1 MGFACLVS
9 ITRVCGTDSIMPRE
23 IKIDGLTERQKNLLD
38 IIYAC
43 DTYDELVYFT
53 RRQPPEIR
61 EEIWVLTQLLLYES
75 IEEDM
80 IKPMTSYPDAERIME
95 RIMRDEI

>member
-1 MGFACLVS
+1 
-9 ITRVCGTDSIMPRE
+9 MPKE
-23 IKIDGLTERQKNLLD
+23 IKIDGLSERQKGLLD

-61 EEIWVLTQLLLYES
+61 EEIWTLTQILLYES
-75 IEEDM
+75 IEQEL
-80 IKPMTSYPDAERIME
+80 IKPMTSYPDAERIMKK
-95 RIMRDEI
+95 IMSK